1 MTTQTVF
8 LQHRVLCNPS
18 VSAGHEDDPLQ
29 IVEGEMDEV
38 ICMPGTTTMNS
49 KTEIRSGIG
58 LKKLVLKLFVAERI
72 SQLT

>member
-1 MTTQTVF
+1 
-8 LQHRVLCNPS
+8 
-18 VSAGHEDDPLQ
+18 
-29 IVEGEMDEV
+29 MDEV

>member
-1 MTTQTVF
+1 
-8 LQHRVLCNPS
+8 
-18 VSAGHEDDPLQ
+18 
-29 IVEGEMDEV
+29 MDEV

-58 LKKLVLKLFVAERI
+58 LEKLVLKLFVAERI